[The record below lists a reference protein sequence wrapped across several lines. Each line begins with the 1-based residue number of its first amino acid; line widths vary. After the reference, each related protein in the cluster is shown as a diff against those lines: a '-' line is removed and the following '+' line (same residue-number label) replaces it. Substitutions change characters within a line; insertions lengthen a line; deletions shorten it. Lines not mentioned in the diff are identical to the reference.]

1 MAQYSG
7 IAMTNERAG
16 SVAQVQHSEPTV
28 TLLGR
33 VAAGVIG
40 NVGRLGEGGKQDLHF
55 TLIIDDAYS
64 GIFGFDGQPT
74 ISDSSQF
81 SIGSPRE
88 SLNRMTQIKTMFY
101 RNTLPADVIIEISI
115 DPPQGMSRQLF
126 AQKLIQAAHNFASF
140 TLPYSAPK
148 KIVGEVMLEGTYNSS
163 SYIAGLLNSVMGYVP
178 KLSIQNHQAPG
189 WEMPIPNSYFKGE
202 SLK

>member
-33 VAAGVIG
+33 VAAGIIG

-81 SIGSPRE
+81 SIDSPRE
-88 SLNRMTQIKTMFY
+88 SLNRMTQIRTMFY

-126 AQKLIQAAHNFASF
+126 AQKFNTSSAQFRKLHA
-140 TLPYSAPK
+140 TLFCPQENRWRSNA
-148 KIVGEVMLEGTYNSS
+148 GGNYNSS

-178 KLSIQNHQAPG
+178 KLSIPNHQAPG